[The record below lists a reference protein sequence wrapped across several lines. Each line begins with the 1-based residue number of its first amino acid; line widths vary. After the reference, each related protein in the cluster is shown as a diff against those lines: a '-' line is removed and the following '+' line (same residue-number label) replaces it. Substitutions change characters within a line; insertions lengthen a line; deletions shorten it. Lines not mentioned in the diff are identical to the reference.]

1 MIAIA
6 MILFFAMILAWLLAP
21 TDSAP
26 TEATEPATSLVPG
39 DATA

>member
-6 MILFFAMILAWLLAP
+6 MIAFFVIVLAWLLAP
-21 TDSAP
+21 NGPAP
-26 TEATEPATSLVPG
+26 AETPASSPALVPG

>member
-6 MILFFAMILAWLLAP
+6 LILFFAMILAWLLAP
-21 TDSAP
+21 TDSSPA
-26 TEATEPATSLVPG
+26 EAAEAGPALVPG

>member
-6 MILFFAMILAWLLAP
+6 MIAFFAIVLAWLLAP
-21 TDSAP
+21 NGPAP
-26 TEATEPATSLVPG
+26 AETTANSPALVPG